1 MNVYKLTRFFLFPI
15 ILLAD
20 YLQTNYTKYFT
31 PMNMGPVNEPIW
43 KKTILKYL
51 NSKNYVLDYGCG
63 VGFFC
68 KLFNSKKYVGLEI
81 NKNFIIRA
89 KKINKNYNFFE
100 LQDKK
105 IITYKNKINA
115 IFINNVLHHMSD
127 NQIHRTLKF
136 LKKNSKKNSKF
147 LIIEPLLP
155 QNFFSTQFFLKALDI
170 GNFLRTKEGYL
181 KNLKRVKILKV
192 SQAKLGISNMIIIYG
207 KL

>member
-1 MNVYKLTRFFLFPI
+1 MNVYKLTRFFLIPI

-68 KLFNSKKYVGLEI
+68 RLFNSKKYIGLEI

-89 KKINKNYNFFE
+89 KKINKNYIFFE

-105 IITYKNKINA
+105 ISNYKNRVNA

-127 NQIHRTLKF
+127 NQVSRTLKF

-155 QNFFSTQFFLKALDI
+155 QNFFSIQFFLKALDI

-207 KL
+207 KF